1 MRIMLHTQCNSFLL
15 IIYKIARLT
24 EKFTE
29 HKLFS
34 FCPQIVFLTFLA
46 LMNV

>member
-1 MRIMLHTQCNSFLL
+1 MRIMLYAECNSFLL

-24 EKFTE
+24 EKCTE
-29 HKLFS
+29 HKLFH
-34 FCPQIVFLTFLA
+34 FCPQIAFLTFLA